1 MATKQLGISEFKT
14 HCTEELRALEKGGL
28 IIELTRHGKMVAVV
42 QAATAAKSLPD
53 LASWIG
59 SGKGSVTYGPNYD
72 PAAPAWDSNDWE
84 S

>member
-1 MATKQLGISEFKT
+1 MNIKQLSISEFKA
-14 HCTEELRALEKGGL
+14 HCTEEIRALEKGGV
-28 IIELTRHGKMVAVV
+28 IIELTRHGKKVAVV
-42 QAATAAKSLPD
+42 QAASAAQSPPN